1 MIVAGCAEYLRQT
14 RIEEYID
21 RLPLV
26 FSSMVNC
33 CWVSLRWGLAALAV
47 VIGSNNTWGQD
58 AVNPSPSVFELP
70 KRHLAYQKLLVQSEN
85 AIRAG
90 DLKGCE
96 GFCERAIATLPQD
109 PMAYIQLA
117 RVNVRRG
124 DHSNAIENL
133 RSAGD
138 AGYREAALLVGHQDF
153 AGLKSIPEF
162 QSIVRRI
169 ASKQP
174 KQFPYQEDVK
184 DGVVEDGVATVSM
197 ENTGYV
203 SSIQTLIAKFA
214 LPDEDGEK
222 DPRRSAVV
230 RGQGKAGELVRQ
242 WFLEGTASGNRGDFY
257 DNHDHDHSN
266 MDYASFPQL
275 TRIEYVKE
283 AKDAGLTNGLQTQW
297 LFAHRTIGNSSTA
310 LTGGPFWR
318 SQPRA
323 AYTQAG
329 LATRL
334 YLQYVNNHLYF
345 YPEHRDHDSGLN
357 GVGGGYGDLY
367 PANTPYL
374 ITSQGSSGSDR
385 PFMHAIALTMA
396 ALRPDV
402 KDELTRKH
410 ALMPAIQM
418 LLRSCSKRVAD
429 ENDYLTAKAHPS
441 VFDSKNLDVER
452 MVRRAH
458 ELTVKTLPP
467 LVRVRVLH
475 EDEPNV
481 GVNQFD
487 TLSEKLFDTPCSIAR
502 VARSLEYQRRMILSA
517 EASEDLNGR
526 ELTWHW
532 VVLRGDADKI
542 QITPLG
548 ESGAKVE
555 LIVAHHEP
563 FAIPGSPEMV
573 TNRVE
578 IGVFVHNGS
587 HYSAPAFVSTYFPT
601 SESRLYDEHKKIKS
615 VRYRDYRKEKHY
627 ADPLIEPIKDWQD
640 LFRYDEE
647 QRLLG
652 WTRLRNEERES
663 FTADGGLVTERDDF
677 GRPKTAKVV
686 KYVVQN
692 AKSAHPVVVPV
703 ATDTVMRYTYAS
715 DSDRIGTHVVEQ

>member
-1 MIVAGCAEYLRQT
+1 MTVAGCAEYLRQT
-14 RIEEYID
+14 RIEENVN

-26 FSSMVNC
+26 FSSMVNS
-33 CWVSLRWGLAALAV
+33 CWVSFWWILVALAV
-47 VIGSNNTWGQD
+47 VIGSHDTWGQD
-58 AVNPSPSVFELP
+58 AVNPPPSVFELP

-96 GFCERAIATLPQD
+96 GFCERAIAILPQD

-124 DHSNAIENL
+124 HNSNAIDNL

-153 AGLKSIPEF
+153 AGLKSMPEF

-169 ASKQP
+169 ASNQP

-184 DGVVEDGVATVSM
+184 DGVVEDGVATVLM

-203 SSIQTLIAKFA
+203 SSIQTLVAKFA
-214 LPDEDGEK
+214 LPDEVREK
-222 DPRRSAVV
+222 DPRRSAIV

-283 AKDAGLTNGLQTQW
+283 AKNAGLTNGLQTQW

-385 PFMHAIALTMA
+385 PFIHAVVLTMA
-396 ALRPDV
+396 ALRPEV
-402 KDELTRKH
+402 KEELTRKH
-410 ALMPAIQM
+410 ALMPTMQM
-418 LLRSCSKRVAD
+418 LLRVSSKRVVE

-441 VFDSKNLDVER
+441 VFDSKHLDVER
-452 MVRRAH
+452 MVTLAH
-458 ELTVKTLPP
+458 QLTVDTLPP
-467 LVRVRVLH
+467 LARIRVLH
-475 EDEPNV
+475 EDDSKP
-481 GVNQFD
+481 GISHFD
-487 TLSEKLFDTPCSIAR
+487 SLSEKLFDTPCSVAR
-502 VARSLEYQRRMILSA
+502 VARSLDYRRRMILSA
-517 EASEDLNGR
+517 EKSEDLNSR

-532 VVLRGDADKI
+532 VVLRGDPRKI
-542 QITPLG
+542 EITPLN
-548 ESGAKVE
+548 ESKSKVE
-555 LIVAHHEP
+555 LSVAHHEP
-563 FAIPGSPEMV
+563 FAIPDSPGMI

-578 IGVFVHNGS
+578 IGVFVHNGE
-587 HYSAPAFVSTYFPT
+587 HYSAPAFVSVYYPT
-601 SESRLYDEHKKIKS
+601 SENRLYNEQNQIHS
-615 VRYRDYRKEKHY
+615 VCYRDYPKEKYY
-627 ADPLIEPIKDWQD
+627 ADPLLESVKNWQD
-640 LFRYDEE
+640 QFQYDES

-652 WTRLRNEERES
+652 WTRLSNGKRQS
-663 FTADGGLVTERDDF
+663 FTAQGALVTQRDDQ
-677 GRPKTAKVV
+677 GRPLEAKVV
-686 KYVVQN
+686 NYVTQHD
-692 AKSAHPVVVPV
+692 KSNYLIVNPVTTETVLRYAYPSQSNRQGTYEVVK
-703 ATDTVMRYTYAS
+703 
-715 DSDRIGTHVVEQ
+715 

>member
-1 MIVAGCAEYLRQT
+1 MIVAGCAEYFRQT
-14 RIEEYID
+14 RIKENVD
-21 RLPLV
+21 RYPLGFASV
-26 FSSMVNC
+26 VNFR
-33 CWVSLRWGLAALAV
+33 SLSLSCVLVTLAA
-47 VIGSNNTWGQD
+47 VIGSHDTWGQD
-58 AVNPSPSVFELP
+58 AVDASPSVFELP
-70 KRHLAYQKLLVQSEN
+70 TRHLAYQKLLVQSEN

-124 DHSNAIENL
+124 DSSNAIENL

-138 AGYREAALLVGHQDF
+138 AGYREAALLISHQDF
-153 AGLKSIPEF
+153 ATLKPMPEF
-162 QSIVRRI
+162 QSVVRKI
-169 ASKQP
+169 ASNQP
-174 KQFPYQEDVK
+174 KQFPYQDDVK
-184 DGVVEDGVATVSM
+184 DGVVEDGIATVSK

-214 LPDEDGEK
+214 LPEEGREN
-222 DPRRSAVV
+222 DPSRTAVV

-275 TRIEYVKE
+275 TRIEYVDE

-297 LFAHRTIGNSSTA
+297 LFARRTIGNSSTA

-345 YPEHRDHDSGLN
+345 YPEHRDHDPGLN

-385 PFMHAIALTMA
+385 PFMHAIALTLA

-410 ALMPAIQM
+410 ALMPTIQM
-418 LLRSCSKRVAD
+418 LFRSCSQRVAD

-441 VFDSKNLDVER
+441 VFDSKNLNVER

-458 ELTVKTLPP
+458 ALTIETLPP

-475 EDEPNV
+475 EDEPVV

-487 TLSEKLFDTPCSIAR
+487 SLSEKLFDTPCSIAR

-517 EASEDLNGR
+517 EGSEDLNGH

-532 VVLRGDADKI
+532 VVLRGDAEKI

-548 ESGAKVE
+548 ESGSKVE

-563 FAIPGSPEMV
+563 FAIPGSPGMV

-578 IGVFVHNGS
+578 IGVFVHNGN

-601 SESRLYDEHKKIKS
+601 SESRLYDEHKKIQS

-627 ADPLIEPIKDWQD
+627 ADPLIEPVKDWQD
-640 LFRYDEE
+640 LFRYDDE

-663 FTADGGLVTERDDF
+663 FCANGGLITERDDF
-677 GRPKTAKVV
+677 GRPTIAKVV
-686 KYVVQN
+686 NYVVRN
-692 AKSAHPVVVPV
+692 EKSGYPVVVPV
-703 ATDTVMRYTYAS
+703 ATDKKMRYTYAS